1 MEFSCKRGFL
11 NWSGKLMRMSSV
23 MSDIYEQYR
32 TNDGFEHALQ
42 CGMMLKAGTTW
53 SVFVRGRQHLAATL
67 LVFFDAFFI
76 RVNWNRPFCHHDG
89 VGSLSHA
96 PVWICCILACQEFW
110 VLTWLFFHFWRIN
123 AIKANFYM
131 ELRRSQ
137 RQPKPKTIWE
147 EKGAPSAARD
157 PKITK
162 RTDRTEQKT
171 ALKPVAV
178 GPLPK
183 TLEIDVNQLPDLP
196 VYKPPLELQF
206 EPSKSLLKGLSKL
219 DTF

>member
-1 MEFSCKRGFL
+1 
-11 NWSGKLMRMSSV
+11 
-23 MSDIYEQYR
+23 
-32 TNDGFEHALQ
+32 
-42 CGMMLKAGTTW
+42 
-53 SVFVRGRQHLAATL
+53 
-67 LVFFDAFFI
+67 
-76 RVNWNRPFCHHDG
+76 
-89 VGSLSHA
+89 
-96 PVWICCILACQEFW
+96 
-110 VLTWLFFHFWRIN
+110 
-123 AIKANFYM
+123 M

-171 ALKPVAV
+171 ALKPVTV

-183 TLEIDVNQLPDLP
+183 TLEIDVNQLSDLP
-196 VYKPPLELQF
+196 VYKPSLELRF
-206 EPSKSLLKGLSKL
+206 EFSKSLLKGFSKF

>member
-1 MEFSCKRGFL
+1 
-11 NWSGKLMRMSSV
+11 
-23 MSDIYEQYR
+23 
-32 TNDGFEHALQ
+32 
-42 CGMMLKAGTTW
+42 
-53 SVFVRGRQHLAATL
+53 
-67 LVFFDAFFI
+67 
-76 RVNWNRPFCHHDG
+76 
-89 VGSLSHA
+89 
-96 PVWICCILACQEFW
+96 
-110 VLTWLFFHFWRIN
+110 
-123 AIKANFYM
+123 M

-178 GPLPK
+178 GSLPK

-196 VYKPPLELQF
+196 TYKPSLELQF
-206 EPSKSLLKGLSKL
+206 EPSKSLLKDLSKL
-219 DTF
+219 DTFQKLLTLIIIERIVESTNSYVKTVRQTNHINEDDESLSRL